1 MSTEAEG
8 KALYESAR
16 KDLVNA
22 LMKRKEIDKQLAALE
37 SQIYTFEGNYLTET
51 TNSGGNIIQGFE
63 NYLKHPN
70 AANRKKY
77 EITDGDRIFSNSSST
92 YGKSL
97 VVNGDADRSADDAG
111 AGSHVTVSLPA
122 ARQGSETRSIDS
134 RRDRDS
140 KLKKRPNN
148 QRDEE
153 GTPPLAGT
161 TRKKRPR
168 MASED

>member
-8 KALYESAR
+8 KALYEGAR

-22 LMKRKEIDKQLAALE
+22 LMKRKDIDKQLAALE

-92 YGKSL
+92 YGKAI
-97 VVNGDADRSADDAG
+97 VNGDADRSADDAG
-111 AGSHVTVSLPA
+111 AGSHVTVAVPA
-122 ARQGSETRSIDS
+122 ARQGSEARSIDS

-140 KLKKRPNN
+140 KQKKRPNN
-148 QRDEE
+148 QRDDE
-153 GTPPLAGT
+153 GTPPLPGT

>member
-8 KALYESAR
+8 KAAYEAAR
-16 KDLVNA
+16 KDLTNGLA
-22 LMKRKEIDKQLAALE
+22 KRKEIDKQLAALE
-37 SQIYTFEGNYLTET
+37 SQIFNYEGTYLMET

-77 EITDGDRIFSNSSST
+77 EVTDGDRLFSNSSAT

-97 VVNGDADRSADDAG
+97 GIHGDAERSNDDVVAT
-111 AGSHVTVSLPA
+111 HVTVSLPA
-122 ARQGSETRSIDS
+122 ARQGSEARSIDM
-134 RRDRDS
+134 RRDRDQ
-140 KLKKRPNN
+140 KQKKRPNN
-148 QRDEE
+148 QRDDE
-153 GTPPLAGT
+153 GTPPLNT
-161 TRKKRPR
+161 VRKKRPR